1 MSFPRKYWA
10 RNTRTGEVLLSF
22 FSFFE
27 RFRER
32 FKQIG
37 CRKISFSSEGANYSS
52 NEYELSFFGL
62 SSSPWIDNRKKG
74 EGRERESGQC
84 IDQ

>member
-10 RNTRTGEVLLSF
+10 RNTRTGEVLRSF
-22 FSFFE
+22 FSFSE

-37 CRKISFSSEGANYSS
+37 CRTISFSSEGANGC
-52 NEYELSFFGL
+52 FK
-62 SSSPWIDNRKKG
+62 D
-74 EGRERESGQC
+74 ERIET
-84 IDQ
+84 DLL